1 MKKPIQLITNA
12 VTGDMVRKEE
22 FQGEMHY
29 MIRSATMP
37 DDIVMNGI
45 LYPAEEI
52 EKTYMTLNE
61 VHAPIGHPVDDG
73 GMFVSA
79 TSPFAIRN
87 YYVGAQVVNVKREN
101 GKVYHDTA
109 INISAAKQS
118 DRGKRLLDRVEAL
131 MNGDNPKPIHTST
144 GVYLNKK
151 DLEQPMTNQYGEYKA
166 IASDLYYDH
175 NAILLDE
182 EGAATPEQGTGMAV
196 NHKDQEV
203 FVHNFEGE
211 VVAESSDDK
220 LDEMY
225 ALKDAIRDKIREV
238 AFTGEKF
245 HAYICEL
252 HDQYVIAEIFDRTTD
267 KDESYKIPYM
277 IDGDSITLGQPQK
290 VKRNVVYTA
299 INSLATFIKSIG
311 FASSNHEAYNG
322 DVNNQTTDEVEQM
335 EKQEMLDVLAE
346 ALKPLQANHDAL
358 AEKIDAVA
366 KTAES
371 LQANSLNA
379 EKAEKEALIAKSGL
393 DAEIAETMSVNALKA
408 VVAKLES
415 ADAGEF
421 GERVGELAGNKK
433 KTDEWEG
440 YDLNANLEAK

>member
-1 MKKPIQLITNA
+1 MEKPIQLITNA

-61 VHAPIGHPVDDG
+61 VHAPIGHPVDDC

-151 DLEQPMTNQYGEYKA
+151 DLDKPMTNQYGEYTSV
-166 IASDLYYDH
+166 ASDLYYDH

-203 FVHNFEGE
+203 FVHNSDPVEPEEESEKSITFTY
-211 VVAESSDDK
+211 AEDDK
-220 LDEMY
+220 EGFFN
-225 ALKDAIRDKIREV
+225 K
-238 AFTGEKF
+238 
-245 HAYICEL
+245 
-252 HDQYVIAEIFDRTTD
+252 
-267 KDESYKIPYM
+267 
-277 IDGDSITLGQPQK
+277 
-290 VKRNVVYTA
+290 
-299 INSLATFIKSIG
+299 LATFIKSIG

-322 DVNNQTTDEVEQM
+322 DVNNQSEGSEMTPEEFKTAFAEQATAM
-335 EKQEMLDVLAE
+335 QANFETSLAS
-346 ALKPLQANHDAL
+346 AVKPLQD
-358 AEKIDAVA
+358 KID
-366 KTAES
+366 TLE
-371 LQANSLNA
+371 ANSLNA
-379 EKAEKEALIAKSGL
+379 EKAEKEAMIEKSGL

-421 GERVGELAGNKK
+421 GERVGELANNQGQQSYSLS
-433 KTDEWEG
+433 DMGAPE
-440 YDLNANLEAK
+440 